1 MQLNTEM
8 ATEAAHLQ
16 YIRVPLPTLMDS
28 QVIHQQ
34 YAKRKCQQSG
44 VGVCA
49 AYTDILTHVC
59 NSLGIATY
67 YISLNKALQL
77 SNPFRD
83 NQQEFNSIL
92 FI

>member
-1 MQLNTEM
+1 MPQLNTEV

-16 YIRVPLPTLMDS
+16 YITVPLPTQMDS

-34 YAKRKCQQSG
+34 YTKRKCQQSG

-59 NSLGIATY
+59 NSLGIAT
-67 YISLNKALQL
+67 
-77 SNPFRD
+77 
-83 NQQEFNSIL
+83 
-92 FI
+92 